1 MKNELKKK
9 FLPDH
14 YMQDT
19 FLKFHKQG
27 ELFVQKYTAEF
38 DHLMMRCDLSEPK
51 EQTVA
56 CYLGGL
62 KLEIR
67 SVVQL
72 QPYWTYND
80 VFKLAIKV
88 ELQLKNGSKNQFWSC
103 DSPSNWGS
111 VSTSKSS
118 PTSKASSSKAP
129 S

>member
-1 MKNELKKK
+1 M
-9 FLPDH
+9 
-14 YMQDT
+14 
-19 FLKFHKQG
+19 
-27 ELFVQKYTAEF
+27 QKYTAEF
-38 DHLMMRCDLSEPK
+38 DHLMMRCDLSELK

-88 ELQLKNGSKNQFWSC
+88 ELQLKNESKNQFWSR
-103 DSPSNWGS
+103 DSLSNWGS